1 MLLYLG
7 NWGYSHF
14 TLPQGLDIVG
24 AWARGPR
31 QSIHEDLALGMIWMR
46 VQQFYRLNSGIV
58 RISLALAQRR
68 DE

>member
-24 AWARGPR
+24 AWAR
-31 QSIHEDLALGMIWMR
+31 ICAR
-46 VQQFYRLNSGIV
+46 VESRAVVARVPLVGVCGSSG
-58 RISLALAQRR
+58 RHRYHAGEA
-68 DE
+68 